1 MARTIFRDASMLDG
15 DRPAQPGTTVV
26 VEGNRVVEV
35 SNGFVAALPGDAVYD
50 LRGYTIMPGLGMG
63 HFHAEFHHMDMNLLP
78 HVYNGA
84 ERPAGVLMAV
94 AINVCRMM
102 VESGYTMAVSA
113 ACSNDLDACLKMSME
128 EGLIVGPRLEACSP
142 HLETTGNERPRW
154 WYDVRN
160 TGMQIFLDGPDAF
173 RKEVRTQIRRGAD
186 WIKILPTG
194 GHGITEPH
202 LRRISSDE
210 IRAVVDTAHEMGK
223 RVRAHAAWRELIAEC
238 VEAGVDLIDHG
249 DEVDEEIIESM
260 AERGTF
266 WVPSMRALDV
276 ALGISA
282 GGNVPS
288 GGLDSEMTKGVRD
301 EWNQLAK
308 MVPIAND
315 AGIKLLPGD
324 DYGVPIIPHAPGA
337 WAADF
342 ATYVEQVGIKPLDT
356 IRWATRNMA
365 SLMQRDGELGTIA
378 PHALADLVVLRD
390 DPSDD
395 VTILQDPENHVL
407 AVMKDGQLLVDR
419 LPRPEGPSES

>member
-1 MARTIFRDASMLDG
+1 MARTIFKDANVLDG

-26 VEGNRVVEV
+26 VEGNRIIEV
-35 SNGFVAALPGDAVYD
+35 STQPVGVQPDDVVHD

-63 HFHAEFHHMDMNLLP
+63 HFHAEFHHMDMNLLA

-84 ERPAGVLMAV
+84 ERPTGVLMAV
-94 AINVCRMM
+94 AINTCRMM
-102 VESGYTMAVSA
+102 IESGYTMAVSA
-113 ACSNDLDACLKMSME
+113 ACSNDLDACLKMSMD
-128 EGLIVGPRLEACSP
+128 EGLIEGPRLQACSP

-154 WYDVRN
+154 WYDAHN
-160 TGMQIFLDGPDAF
+160 TGMQIFIDGPDAF

-223 RVRAHAAWRELIAEC
+223 RVRAHAAWRELILEC

-249 DEVDEEIIESM
+249 DEIDEEIMEMM

-282 GGNVPS
+282 GGDVPS
-288 GGLDSEMTKGVRD
+288 GGLDADMTKGVWD

-308 MVPIAND
+308 MVPIANE

-324 DYGVPIIPHAPGA
+324 DYGVPIIPHALGA
-337 WAADF
+337 WSADF

-356 IRWATRNMA
+356 LRWATRNMA
-365 SLMQRDGELGTIA
+365 SLMQMEGELGTIA
-378 PHALADLVVLRD
+378 PRALADLVILRD

-395 VTILQDPENHVL
+395 VTILQDPATYVL
-407 AVMKDGQLLVDR
+407 AVVKDGDFVVNR
-419 LPRPEGPSES
+419 LPSN